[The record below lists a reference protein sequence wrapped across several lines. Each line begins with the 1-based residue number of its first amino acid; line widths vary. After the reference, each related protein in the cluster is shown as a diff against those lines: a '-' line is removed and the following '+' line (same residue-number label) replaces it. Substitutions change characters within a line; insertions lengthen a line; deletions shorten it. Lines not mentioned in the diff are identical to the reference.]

1 MSITQILV
9 FVFGII
15 KISSIGC
22 DYIVNPE
29 TKDNRFYREDSYVY
43 VEDKSENVKSRSL
56 SKQGEKR
63 LGSFCSLRILSYLK
77 ILWFKIV

>member
-29 TKDNRFYREDSYVY
+29 TKDNPFYREDSYVY
-43 VEDKSENVKSRSL
+43 AEDRALNVTSRS
-56 SKQGEKR
+56 SSTEEEKR
-63 LGSFCSLRILSYLK
+63 LGSNLS
-77 ILWFKIV
+77 

>member
-29 TKDNRFYREDSYVY
+29 TKDNPFYREDSYVY
-43 VEDKSENVKSRSL
+43 VDDKSENVMSRSL
-56 SKQGEKR
+56 STQGERR
-63 LGSFCSLRILSYLK
+63 LGSNCSLK
-77 ILWFKIV
+77 EF